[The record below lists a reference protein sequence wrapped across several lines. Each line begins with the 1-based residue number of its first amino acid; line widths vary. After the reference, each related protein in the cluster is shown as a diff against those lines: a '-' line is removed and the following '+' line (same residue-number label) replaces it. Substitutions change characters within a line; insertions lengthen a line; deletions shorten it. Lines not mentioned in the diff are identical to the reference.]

1 MSDKRRE
8 RLEDKT
14 DTHIYN
20 SMVDGYILPCVLL
33 SALPYLIRSIY
44 HHSPGDDTPHYYY
57 LRWIIDRSK
66 ATDTTGAT
74 ETNIKTSSAIVN
86 AAPEKHQYIIFSL
99 AFLSVAREKAD
110 TIIYFDTVINGI
122 IKRFKAVFY
131 WVYKT
136 ITEKKIDFR
145 GVLAA
150 CRYPHFHPE
159 AHMKPKNFT
168 PKKIRRSLYD

>member
-1 MSDKRRE
+1 MKP
-8 RLEDKT
+8 
-14 DTHIYN
+14 THIYI
-20 SMVDGYILPCVLL
+20 MVWFDGYILPCVLL
-33 SALPYLIRSIY
+33 SALPIASGAIPPYNRRRYTTLLY
-44 HHSPGDDTPHYYY
+44 K
-57 LRWIIDRSK
+57 RWIIDRSK

-99 AFLSVAREKAD
+99 AFLIVARGKTD

-136 ITEKKIDFR
+136 IAEKKIDFR

-168 PKKIRRSLYD
+168 PKKIRRSL